1 MPSYVIG
8 GASRGLGY
16 EYLRN
21 LSADNS
27 NIVIG
32 LVRDKAAVEDKLAR
46 DNITN
51 VHILQADLT
60 DHKALLDAAEE
71 TSSLTGGSLDVLIVN
86 GAYVSNETASLAPT
100 QFIGR
105 EDFLKSDLKTS
116 FLTNVLGPWYTINCF
131 LSLIRVGITK
141 KIIVISTGMSDP
153 DFAQIAGIPSSVPY
167 TVSKAG
173 TNMLVTKYSIEL
185 KPDGIIVLALSP
197 GLVNTKEKAPTPEE
211 LSQYAV
217 LFAQFKSYA
226 PDFVGPIS
234 PKESVEA
241 QLKVIKKVTM
251 DDSGKF
257 LSHHGTKTWL

>member
-1 MPSYVIG
+1 MPSYVIA

-21 LSADNS
+21 LSADAS

-32 LVRDKAAVEDKLAR
+32 MVRDKAAVKDKLAR

-60 DHKALLDAAEE
+60 DQKALLVAAEE
-71 TSSLTGGSLDVLIVN
+71 TSSLTGGSLDFLIVN
-86 GAYVSNETASLAPT
+86 GAYVSYETAGLAPT

-105 EDFLKSDLKTS
+105 EDFLVSELKTS
-116 FLTNVLGPWYTINCF
+116 FLTNVLGPWCTINCF
-131 LSLIRVGITK
+131 LPLIRAGITK

-153 DFAQIAGIPSSVPY
+153 DFAQIAGIPGSVPY

-185 KPDGIIVLALSP
+185 KAEGIIVLALSP
-197 GLVNTKEKAPTPEE
+197 GLVNTQEKKFTPEE
-211 LSQYAV
+211 SAQYAI
-217 LFAQFKSYA
+217 LLTQFKSYA
-226 PDFVGPIS
+226 PNFVGPIS
-234 PKESVEA
+234 PKESVGA
-241 QLKVIKKVTM
+241 QLKVITKVTIE
-251 DDSGKF
+251 DSGKF
-257 LSHHGTKTWL
+257 LSHHGTKIWL